1 MKVTSKKE
9 LAAQVQKWNPIIH
22 RNCN

>member
-9 LAAQVQKWNPIIH
+9 LAVQVQKWNPIIH